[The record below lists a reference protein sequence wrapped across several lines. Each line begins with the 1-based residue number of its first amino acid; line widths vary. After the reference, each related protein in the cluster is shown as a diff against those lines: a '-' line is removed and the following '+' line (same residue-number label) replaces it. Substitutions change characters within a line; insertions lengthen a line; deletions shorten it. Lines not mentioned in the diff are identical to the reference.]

1 MGIEPFLVSSSLR
14 AIIAQRLVRTLCP
27 ACRERYTPNAGE
39 GDQMDIVHSQRFF
52 YRPTGCEACMQSG
65 YKGRTGIFEFL
76 KLSENLQSL
85 ILKTSE
91 ANQIRQAAVEEGM
104 KTLRQAGI
112 EQALQGKTSF
122 DEVLRVTQE

>member
-1 MGIEPFLVSSSLR
+1 
-14 AIIAQRLVRTLCP
+14 
-27 ACRERYTPNAGE
+27 
-39 GDQMDIVHSQRFF
+39 
-52 YRPTGCEACMQSG
+52 MQSG